1 MTIAPIDIEGVRK
14 TYRGGVHALREVAL
28 RVEPGEIFGLLGP
41 NGAGKSTLVK
51 ILLTVVVPTASRGTL
66 LGRPLGDKAALAQ
79 VGYLPEHH
87 RLPAYLT
94 ARQAVEF
101 SGALS
106 GVPRE
111 RRRRRADELLDLVG
125 LRDWKDRKVSSFSK
139 GMRQRAGL
147 AAALV
152 NDPQLVFL
160 DEPTDGV
167 DPVGRKEIRDLLVR
181 MRDEG
186 RTVFLNSHLLSEAEQ
201 VCDRVA
207 ILLQGRVVKQGRLA
221 DLQREGACQRLEV
234 RWKDAAM
241 SLPGCEGPEPA
252 TPADEPGLARYRVP
266 SLDAADAQ
274 PAIDAARAAG
284 AQVVSLVPQR
294 ERLEEL
300 FMKAV
305 TDPVTGRPPPPG
317 AGA

>member
-1 MTIAPIDIEGVRK
+1 MSEAAIDIACIRK
-14 TYRGGVHALREVAL
+14 TYKGQVTALHGVSF

-51 ILLTVVVPTASRGTL
+51 ILLTVVRPTEARGSL
-66 LGRPLGDKAALAQ
+66 LGRPLGEKATLAR
-79 VGYLPEHH
+79 VGYLPEQH
-87 RLPAYLT
+87 RLAPYLT

-106 GVPRE
+106 GVRRGE
-111 RRRRRADELLDLVG
+111 RRRRTDALLDLVG
-125 LRDWKDRKVSSFSK
+125 LGDWKDRRVGMFSK

-152 NDPQLVFL
+152 NDPQILFL

-181 MRDEG
+181 MRSEG

-207 ILLQGRVVKQGRLA
+207 ILLQGRVVKEGALA
-221 DLQREGACQRLEV
+221 ALQREGAGQELVV
-234 RWKDAAM
+234 RWPAEPRD
-241 SLPGCEGPEPA
+241 LPGCAGP
-252 TPADEPGLARYRVP
+252 ARVHAEDP
-266 SLDAADAQ
+266 SLHVHQIASLDPADAQ
-274 PAIDAARAAG
+274 PAIDAARAAN
-284 AQVVSLVPQR
+284 AVIVSLVSRR
-294 ERLEEL
+294 ERLEDL
-300 FMKAV
+300 FIKAV
-305 TDPVTGRPPPPG
+305 SDPVTGRPLPPG
-317 AGA
+317 AAR